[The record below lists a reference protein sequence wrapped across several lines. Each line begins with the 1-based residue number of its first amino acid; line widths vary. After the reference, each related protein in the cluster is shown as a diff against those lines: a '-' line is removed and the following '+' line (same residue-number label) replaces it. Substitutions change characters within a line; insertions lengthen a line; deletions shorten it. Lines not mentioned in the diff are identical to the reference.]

1 MKILTARQEVK
12 LNMYEVVR
20 MVVDQNSDIITA
32 SPVFVES
39 FTEFKGV
46 ADGIRANAPLSGAVL
61 TGITADKRVSKLS
74 LSKTCAFVAGLG
86 FAYAAKTKNNT
97 LKAAF
102 DFSENQ
108 LKRIKDGEIAA
119 RCQAIHDLLLENRAA
134 LEPYGVTTDKLQ
146 ELQAAIDSYTATA
159 PKPRTAVTNRSTIKA
174 NIKAQFARADKILEE
189 QMDKLIENFAE
200 SAPDFVTEYKKARII
215 VDEKSKT
222 KEGNPNGENGGNNP
236 PA

>member
-20 MVVDQNSDIITA
+20 MVVNEHSDIITA
-32 SPVFVES
+32 NQAFSES
-39 FTEFKGV
+39 FTEFEGV

-74 LSKTCAFVAGLG
+74 LSKTCAFLAGLG
-86 FAYAAKTKNNT
+86 FAYAAKSKNNT

-119 RCQAIHDLLLENRAA
+119 RCQAIHDLLLENRGA
-134 LEPYGVTTDKLQ
+134 LEIYGVTTDKLQ
-146 ELQAAIDSYTATA
+146 ELQAAINSYAASA

-174 NIKAQFARADKILEE
+174 NIKAQFARADEILEE

-215 VDEKSKT
+215 VDEKSKP
-222 KEGNPNGENGGNNP
+222 KEGEPDGENPITSP

>member
-20 MVVDQNSDIITA
+20 MVVTDHSDIIAA
-32 SPVFVES
+32 SPVFVEG
-39 FTEFKGV
+39 FTEFEGV
-46 ADGIRANAPLSGAVL
+46 ADGIRANAPLSAAVL
-61 TGITADKRVSKLS
+61 TGITVDKRVSKLGLCKICAY
-74 LSKTCAFVAGLG
+74 LSGLG

-102 DFSENQ
+102 DFSENK

-134 LEPYGVTTDKLQ
+134 LEPFGVTATKLT
-146 ELQAAIDSYTATA
+146 ELQTAINDYTATA

-174 NIKAQFARADKILEE
+174 NIKAQFARADEILEE

-200 SAPDFVTEYKKARII
+200 SAPDFVTAYKKARII

-222 KEGNPNGENGGNNP
+222 KEGEPTGENPIVSP
-236 PA
+236 PT